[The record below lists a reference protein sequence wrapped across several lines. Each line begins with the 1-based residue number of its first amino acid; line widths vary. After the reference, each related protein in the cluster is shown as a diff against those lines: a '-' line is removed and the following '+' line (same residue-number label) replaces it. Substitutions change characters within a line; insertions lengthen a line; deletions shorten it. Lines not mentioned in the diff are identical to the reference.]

1 MNKEQVSKRVT
12 ELFFMISDIPR
23 PSYRE
28 EKIADFICD
37 FAAKNGCE
45 FYRDEANNVL
55 VNVKATKGCEG
66 RAPILLQGHTD
77 MVCEKNEGTEH
88 DFLSEGIKII
98 EHDGW
103 LVADGT
109 TLGADNGVAVAIM
122 LYVIE
127 GGIAEH
133 GDVQCLFTTAEEVGL
148 DGVKSFDFGRIYA
161 KRMINMDGENEN
173 CVIVGC
179 AGGLRTDVTLEPSY
193 AELSGEVL
201 KIRISG
207 LCGGHSG
214 ENIASGR
221 ANANILMGRL
231 LCEMF
236 NKVGL
241 SVISLSGGT
250 KENAIP
256 REAAAYISVPD
267 RDKAET
273 IVKAFYENV
282 KSELSAEDS
291 GFKLSCEASGVAFSR
306 AFDEKST
313 RDVIALLVS
322 VKNGIIEMSKSLS
335 GLVEYSRNLGVIKT
349 EEGRIDFVFNSR
361 SAIDA
366 QLDASERELRMLAS
380 IVGGTAEHYSRYP
393 GWAYCKESA
402 LADEYIEVCRALYGR
417 DVRKELIHAGLEC
430 GIIKSHIDGLDCIS
444 CGPNMKNLHSPEE
457 ALEIESFG
465 KYAFAVCTLI
475 ENAK

>member
-1 MNKEQVSKRVT
+1 MNKEQVRKRVT
-12 ELFFMISDIPR
+12 ELFFIISDIPR

-28 EKIADFICD
+28 EKIADLICD

-77 MVCEKNEGTEH
+77 MVCEKNEGTVH
-88 DFLSEGIKII
+88 DFLSEGIKIV
-98 EHDGW
+98 EKDGW
-103 LVADGT
+103 LTADGT

-127 GGIAEH
+127 GGIDEH
-133 GDVQCLFTTAEEVGL
+133 GDVQCLFTSAEEVGL
-148 DGVKSFDFGRIYA
+148 DGVKSFDFSRIFA
-161 KRMINMDGENEN
+161 RKMINMDGENEK

-179 AGGLRTDVTLEPSY
+179 AGGLRTDVELEPSY
-193 AELSGEVL
+193 KEISSDVL

-231 LCEMF
+231 LCEIF
-236 NKVGL
+236 YKVGL
-241 SVISLSGGT
+241 SVVSLSGGT

-256 REAAAYISVPD
+256 REATAYIEVD
-267 RDKAET
+267 NRDK
-273 IVKAFYENV
+273 VKQIADEFYRGV
-282 KSELSAEDS
+282 KKELSAEDS
-291 GFKLSCEASGVAFSR
+291 GFALSCELSSEEFSR
-306 AFDEKST
+306 AFDKKST
-313 RDVIALLVS
+313 RSVLTLLAS

-335 GLVEYSRNLGVIKT
+335 GLVEYSRNLGVIKFAD
-349 EEGRIDFVFNSR
+349 GKLDLVFNSR

-366 QLDASERELRMLAS
+366 QLDAAERELELLAGLS
-380 IVGGTAEHYSRYP
+380 GGKATHYSRYP
-393 GWAYCKESA
+393 GWAYSKESA
-402 LADEYIEVCRALYGR
+402 LADEYIDVCRELYGR
-417 DVRKELIHAGLEC
+417 EVRKEMIHAGLEC
-430 GIIKSHIDGLDCIS
+430 GIIKANLEGLDCIS

-457 ALEIESFG
+457 ALEVDSFG
-465 KYAFAVCTLI
+465 EYALAVCTLI
-475 ENAK
+475 KNSK

>member
-1 MNKEQVSKRVT
+1 
-12 ELFFMISDIPR
+12 MISDIPR
-23 PSYRE
+23 PSYSE

-37 FAAKNGCE
+37 FAKKNGCE
-45 FYRDEANNVL
+45 FYKDGANNVL

-77 MVCEKNEGTEH
+77 MVCEKNEGTSH
-88 DFLSEGIKII
+88 DFLSEGIKIT
-98 EHDGW
+98 ERDGW

-133 GDVQCLFTTAEEVGL
+133 GDVQCLFTSAEEVGL
-148 DGVKSFDFGRIYA
+148 DGVKAFDFSRIYA
-161 KRMINMDGENEN
+161 KKMINMDGENEK

-179 AGGLRTDVTLEPSY
+179 AGGLRTDVRIKPSY
-193 AELSGEVL
+193 IDASGKAL

-231 LCEMF
+231 LCEIYA
-236 NKVGL
+236 KVGL
-241 SVISLSGGT
+241 SLVSLSGGT

-256 REAAAYISVPD
+256 REATACILTPDAEAAE
-267 RDKAET
+267 K
-273 IVKAFYENV
+273 IVTEFYLGT
-282 KSELSAEDS
+282 KQELSAEDG
-291 GFKLSCEASGVAFSR
+291 GFVVSCDVAEFENCR
-306 AFDEKST
+306 AFDDKST
-313 RDVIALLVS
+313 KNVLTMLAS
-322 VKNGIIEMSKSLS
+322 AKNGIIEMSKSLE

-349 EEGRIDFVFNSR
+349 TDGEIKLVFNSR

-366 QLDASERELRMLAS
+366 QLDAAERELLMLAELC
-380 IVGGTAEHYSRYP
+380 GGTAEHYSRYP

-402 LADEYIEVCRALYGR
+402 LADEYIGVCRELYGTS
-417 DVRKELIHAGLEC
+417 VKKEMIHAGLEC
-430 GIIKSHIDGLDCIS
+430 GIIKAKIGDLDCIS

-465 KYAFAVCTLI
+465 KYALAICTLI
-475 ENAK
+475 QNSK

>member
-55 VNVKATKGCEG
+55 VNVKATKGCED

-88 DFLSEGIKII
+88 DFLAEGIKII
-98 EHDGW
+98 ERDGW

-109 TLGADNGVAVAIM
+109 TLGADNGVALAIM

-148 DGVKSFDFGRIYA
+148 DGVKSFDFSRIYA

-193 AELSGEVL
+193 TALSGEVL

-231 LCEMF
+231 LCEIQR
-236 NKVGL
+236 KVGL

-256 REAAAYISVPD
+256 REATAYISVPD
-267 RDKAET
+267 REKAET
-273 IVKAFYENV
+273 IVKDFYESV

-291 GFKLSCEASGVAFSR
+291 GFKLSCETSAVAFSR

-322 VKNGIIEMSKSLS
+322 VKNGIIEMSKSLA

-366 QLDASERELRMLAS
+366 QLDAAERELCMLAS
-380 IVGGTAEHYSRYP
+380 LVGGKAEHYSRYP
-393 GWAYCKESA
+393 GWAYSKESA
-402 LADEYIEVCRALYGR
+402 LADEYIEVCRALYGA

-430 GIIKSHIDGLDCIS
+430 GIIKSHIEGLDCIS

-457 ALEIESFG
+457 ALEVESFG

>member
-1 MNKEQVSKRVT
+1 
-12 ELFFMISDIPR
+12 MISDIPR

-37 FAAKNGCE
+37 FAARNGCE
-45 FYRDEANNVL
+45 VYRDEANNVL
-55 VNVKATKGCEG
+55 VKVKATVGCEN

-88 DFLSEGIKII
+88 DFLCEGIKIV
-98 EHDGW
+98 ERDGW
-103 LVADGT
+103 LTADGT

-133 GDVQCLFTTAEEVGL
+133 GDVECLFTSAEEVGL
-148 DGVKSFDFGRIYA
+148 DGVKSFDFSRIRA
-161 KRMINMDGENEN
+161 RKMINMDGENDK

-179 AGGLRTDVTLEPSY
+179 AGGLRTDVSIEPSY
-193 AELSGEVL
+193 ADISGEVL

-231 LCEMF
+231 LCEIYH
-236 NKVGL
+236 KVGL
-241 SVISLSGGT
+241 SIVSLSGGT

-256 REAAAYISVPD
+256 REATAYVEVSD
-267 RDKAET
+267 TEKAKQ
-273 IVKAFYENV
+273 IANDFYLGVK
-282 KSELSAEDS
+282 KELSSEDS
-291 GFKLSCEASGVAFSR
+291 GFVLSCESALGEFSR
-306 AFDEKST
+306 AFDTECT
-313 RDVIALLVS
+313 RAVLTLLAS
-322 VKNGIIEMSKSLS
+322 VKNGIIEMSKSLPL
-335 GLVEYSRNLGVIKT
+335 LVEYSRNLGVIKT
-349 EEGRIDFVFNSR
+349 DGGKVDFVFNSR

-366 QLDASERELRMLAS
+366 QLDAAERELEMLAELC
-380 IVGGTAEHYSRYP
+380 GGSATHYSRYP
-393 GWAYCKESA
+393 GWAYSKESV
-402 LADEYIEVCRALYGR
+402 LADEYIDVCRELYGTE
-417 DVRKELIHAGLEC
+417 VKKEMIHAGLEC
-430 GIIKSHIDGLDCIS
+430 GIIKANICGLDCIS

-457 ALEIESFG
+457 ALELDSFG
-465 KYAFAVCTLI
+465 KYAYAVCTLI
-475 ENAK
+475 KNAK